1 MVFPRSFRYNNNMER
16 YLYYFAAIAVFL
28 LSLLAQSHVQRV
40 FRNYAQ
46 QHAKSGVPAYRMAQE
61 LLYRNGL
68 SLPVQRVSGALTDHY
83 DPRNEVVGLS
93 EAVYD
98 SDSVSALAVAAHEIG
113 HVLQHQE
120 DYAPMRM
127 RSAVLPVANIGC
139 RIGPFL
145 VIGGLLLSL
154 FTQRAGNIGYYIAMG
169 GVVLY
174 TVMLL
179 FQLITLPV
187 EFNAS
192 RRGLAMLTEGGYL
205 TEEELPG
212 ARKMLRAAAMT
223 YLLAALGSLITVFR
237 LFTIAQGARRRS

>member
-1 MVFPRSFRYNNNMER
+1 MVFPDGFRYNSNMER
-16 YLYYFAAIAVFL
+16 YLYFFAVFAVFL

-40 FRNYAQ
+40 FQKYAQ
-46 QHAKSGVPAYRMAQE
+46 EHARSGVPACRLAEE
-61 LLYRNGL
+61 LLNRHGL
-68 SLPVQRVSGALTDHY
+68 SLRVE
-83 DPRNEVVGLS
+83 RVS

-127 RSAVLPVANIGC
+127 RSVILPVANIGC
-139 RIGPFL
+139 RFGPLL
-145 VIGGLLLSL
+145 VIGGLLLSAISSR
-154 FTQRAGNIGYYIAMG
+154 TGNVGYYIAMG

-174 TVMLL
+174 AVMLL
-179 FQLITLPV
+179 FQVITLPV

-192 RRGLAMLTEGGYL
+192 RRGLSMLTEGGYL
-205 TEEELPG
+205 SEEELPG
-212 ARKMLRAAAMT
+212 AKKMLRAAALT

-237 LFTIAQGARRRS
+237 LFSIAQGARRRS

>member
-1 MVFPRSFRYNNNMER
+1 MER
-16 YLYYFAAIAVFL
+16 YLYYFLAIAVFL

-40 FRNYAQ
+40 FQKYAQ
-46 QHAKSGVPAYRMAQE
+46 QHAQSGVPANRLAQE
-61 LLYRNGL
+61 LLSRNGL
-68 SLPVQRVSGALTDHY
+68 SLPVQRVSGSLTDHY
-83 DPRNEVVGLS
+83 DPRSEVVGLS

-120 DYAPMRM
+120 DYGPMRM

-139 RIGPFL
+139 RFGPLL
-145 VIGGLLLSL
+145 VVGGLLLSL
-154 FTQRAGNIGYYIAMG
+154 FVSRAGNIGYYIAMA

-174 TVMLL
+174 AVMLL

-192 RRGLAMLTEGGYL
+192 RRGLNMLTEGGYR

-212 ARKMLRAAAMT
+212 AKKMLRAAAMT
-223 YLLAALGSLITVFR
+223 YLLAALGSLITVLR